1 MTLVII
7 NAVNTRV
14 SHWLR
19 LSATEVCGNQAFDL
33 RPRGED
39 HACLGMGCLPEGAK
53 EQFQIALARWLSQR
67 CQVVT
72 DDMFEA
78 EDYPGRWQWD
88 HRARQWVL
96 KEEHVA
102 FSPTDQFGTRKTVP
116 FVVSMTDLWPLGACP
131 PREMKGSRLNIPFLA
146 PTEDGVVFIGVRV
159 PHGSNATPGRN
170 SNLPLDAWVLTHV
183 EYPLKSA
190 ALLHHAW
197 NHLLIE
203 VMAFNTRL
211 LKLDKQVLKGED
223 FMGALNAM
231 HSEFAQMPHAL
242 LEAVDDMAGYAFSMV
257 RLGGAMPDTAELV
270 RRMKWVRQCEYQLED
285 T

>member
-1 MTLVII
+1 MHVFDIII
-7 NAVNTRV
+7 NAINTSV
-14 SHWLR
+14 PHWGR

-33 RPRGED
+33 
-39 HACLGMGCLPEGAK
+39 PEEAK
-53 EQFQIALARWLSQR
+53 EQFQNALAKWIFQR
-67 CQVVT
+67 RLIVE
-72 DDMFEA
+72 DDMFLA
-78 EDYPGRWQWD
+78 DDYPGPKEKQGAFHTID
-88 HRARQWVL
+88 QHRA
-96 KEEHVA
+96 
-102 FSPTDQFGTRKTVP
+102 TVP
-116 FVVSMTDLWPLGACP
+116 FVVSMADVWPLGAGP
-131 PREMKGSRLNIPFLA
+131 PRGMKGGNMNIPFLA
-146 PTEDGVVFIGVRV
+146 KTEEDVVFIGVRV

-170 SNLPLDAWVLTHV
+170 SNLPLEAWVSNHV
-183 EYPLKSA
+183 DFPLKSA

-211 LKLDKQVLKGED
+211 FELDSPRLKSKD